1 MAFNEEVEELEFN
14 SVFQDDDEEEYE
26 EVSEFRD
33 YSDEEVSSKWGN
45 FTFEDLVFEL
55 DNILGASKKYF
66 FSKKKR
72 VIDAEEMANLTKLV
86 AQKLPG
92 EIVDARSIIAN
103 RENLIAG
110 ARRDADAIKADADS
124 YHQRTVDAA
133 EAQAA
138 KIIADAEAKALE
150 LISEHEITRR
160 SKEEGAQII
169 AAAKAE
175 GRDIIE
181 KTSEECDKHIERVMN
196 WANGNI
202 DGVNE
207 YVFGLLGAARESFV
221 SGINSVDGVK
231 NKYVNDF
238 NTQQAALKT
247 APRITKKN

>member
-33 YSDEEVSSKWGN
+33 YSDEEVNSKWGN

-86 AQKLPG
+86 AEKLPG

-110 ARRDADAIKADADS
+110 ARRDAEAIKADADS
-124 YHQRTVDAA
+124 YHQRTIDAA
-133 EAQAA
+133 KAQAA
-138 KIIADAEAKALE
+138 KIIEDAQAKALE

-160 SKEEGAQII
+160 SKEEGAQIV
-169 AAAKAE
+169 ANAKAE
-175 GRDIIE
+175 GRSIIE
-181 KTSEECDKHIERVMN
+181 KTSEECDKHIERVMQ

-231 NKYVNDF
+231 NKYLNDF
-238 NTQQAALKT
+238 NAQQAALKT

>member
-14 SVFQDDDEEEYE
+14 SVFHDDDDDGYE

-33 YSDEEVSSKWGN
+33 YTEEEVSSKWGN

-72 VIDAEEMANLTKLV
+72 VVDAEEMANLTKLV
-86 AQKLPG
+86 AEKLPG

-110 ARRDADAIKADADS
+110 ARRDADAIKADADG
-124 YHQRTVDAA
+124 YHQRTIDAA
-133 EAQAA
+133 DARAAQ
-138 KIIADAEAKALE
+138 IIAEAEAKARE
-150 LISEHEITRR
+150 MISEHEITRR
-160 SKEEGAQII
+160 SKEEGTQII
-169 AAAKAE
+169 ADAKTE
-175 GRDIIE
+175 GRNIIE
-181 KTSEECDKHIERVMN
+181 KTSEECDKHIERVMQ

-221 SGINSVDGVK
+221 SGINSIEGVK
-231 NKYVNDF
+231 TKYLSDYNA
-238 NTQQAALKT
+238 QQAALKS

>member
-14 SVFQDDDEEEYE
+14 SVFQDDDDEGYE

-33 YSDEEVSSKWGN
+33 YTEEEVSSKWGN

-66 FSKKKR
+66 FSKRKR

-86 AQKLPG
+86 AEKLPG

-110 ARRDADAIKADADS
+110 ARRDADAIKADADG
-124 YHQRTVDAA
+124 YYQRTIDAA
-133 EAQAA
+133 DAKAAQ
-138 KIIADAEAKALE
+138 IIADAAAKARE
-150 LISEHEITRR
+150 MISEHEITRR

-169 AAAKAE
+169 ADAKAE
-175 GRDIIE
+175 GRAIVE
-181 KTSEECDKHIERVMN
+181 RTSDECDKHIERVTQ

-221 SGINSVDGVK
+221 SGINSIEGVK
-231 NKYVNDF
+231 NKYLNDY
-238 NTQQAALKT
+238 NAQQAALKS